1 MFVYYMNSLKIKQK
15 MKTKL
20 GITIGDSNGIGI
32 EIILKTFKDN
42 RMLDFCTPIIFG
54 SNEILSQHK
63 KILQIHNVNFNV
75 VRDLKNLKHN
85 KINLLEV
92 LKNKGNVKIGEKNI
106 DGGDNAINSIDCAID
121 AYKKNKIDALVT
133 APINK
138 SSIQKNKS
146 DFIGHTEYLQNNFN
160 GNSLMIMVSEVMK
173 IACLTGHTSLS
184 NVKNYISKE
193 NIIENLLIL
202 NNSLKKDFG
211 KVKPKIAVLG
221 LNPHAG
227 ESGMLGNE
235 EIEIIVPAI
244 DYTKDKGLLVFGPYS
259 ADSFFT
265 TRNLSAFD
273 GILAMYHD
281 QGLIPFK
288 TLAFDSGVNFTAGL
302 DIIRTSP
309 VHGTAFEIAGKGLAN
324 ENSFRQAVFLA
335 CEIYKQ
341 RKLFIET

>member
-15 MKTKL
+15 MKTRL

-42 RMLDFCTPIIFG
+42 RMLDFCTPVIFG

-92 LKNKGNVKIGEKNI
+92 LKNKADVKIGEKNI
-106 DGGDNAINSIDCAID
+106 EGGDNAINSIDCAID

>member
-1 MFVYYMNSLKIKQK
+1 
-15 MKTKL
+15 MKTRL

-42 RMLDFCTPIIFG
+42 RMLDFCTPVIFG

-92 LKNKGNVKIGEKNI
+92 LKNKADVKIGEKNI

-193 NIIENLLIL
+193 NIIENLFIL

>member
-1 MFVYYMNSLKIKQK
+1 MNSLKIKQK
-15 MKTKL
+15 MKTRL

-42 RMLDFCTPIIFG
+42 RMLDFCTPVIFG

-92 LKNKGNVKIGEKNI
+92 LKNKADVKIGEKNI
-106 DGGDNAINSIDCAID
+106 EGGDNAINSIDCAID

-184 NVKNYISKE
+184 SVKNYISKE

-244 DYTKDKGLLVFGPYS
+244 DDTKDKDLLVFGPYS

>member
-1 MFVYYMNSLKIKQK
+1 
-15 MKTKL
+15 MKTRL

-42 RMLDFCTPIIFG
+42 RMLDFCTPVIFG

-92 LKNKGNVKIGEKNI
+92 LKNKADVKIGEKNI

-160 GNSLMIMVSEVMK
+160 GNSLMIMVSELMK
-173 IACLTGHTSLS
+173 IACLTVPLI
-184 NVKNYISKE
+184 ISE
-193 NIIENLLIL
+193 NQPKSPPLI
-202 NNSLKKDFG
+202 
-211 KVKPKIAVLG
+211 AR
-221 LNPHAG
+221 
-227 ESGMLGNE
+227 
-235 EIEIIVPAI
+235 
-244 DYTKDKGLLVFGPYS
+244 
-259 ADSFFT
+259 
-265 TRNLSAFD
+265 TR
-273 GILAMYHD
+273 
-281 QGLIPFK
+281 
-288 TLAFDSGVNFTAGL
+288 TW
-302 DIIRTSP
+302 
-309 VHGTAFEIAGKGLAN
+309 
-324 ENSFRQAVFLA
+324 
-335 CEIYKQ
+335 
-341 RKLFIET
+341 

>member
-1 MFVYYMNSLKIKQK
+1 MNSLKIKQK

-42 RMLDFCTPIIFG
+42 RMLDFCTPVIFG

-75 VRDLKNLKHN
+75 VRDLKNIKHN

-92 LKNKGNVKIGEKNI
+92 LKNKGDVKIGEKNI

-160 GNSLMIMVSEVMK
+160 GNSQMIMVSEVMK

-184 NVKNYISKE
+184 NVKNYISKQ

-235 EIEIIVPAI
+235 EIEIIIPAI
-244 DYTKDKGLLVFGPYS
+244 DDTKDKGLLVFGPYS

-265 TRNLSAFD
+265 TKNLSAFD

>member
-1 MFVYYMNSLKIKQK
+1 
-15 MKTKL
+15 MKTRL

-42 RMLDFCTPIIFG
+42 RMLDFCTPVIFG

-75 VRDLKNLKHN
+75 VKDLKYLKPN
-85 KINLLEV
+85 KINLLEAI
-92 LKNKGNVKIGEKNI
+92 KNKGNVKIGEKNN

-160 GNSLMIMVSEVMK
+160 GNSLMIMVSEIMK

-211 KVKPKIAVLG
+211 KVKPKIAILG

-244 DYTKDKGLLVFGPYS
+244 DYTKDKGLMVFGPYS

-273 GILAMYHD
+273 GVLAMYHD

>member
-1 MFVYYMNSLKIKQK
+1 
-15 MKTKL
+15 
-20 GITIGDSNGIGI
+20 
-32 EIILKTFKDN
+32 
-42 RMLDFCTPIIFG
+42 
-54 SNEILSQHK
+54 
-63 KILQIHNVNFNV
+63 
-75 VRDLKNLKHN
+75 
-85 KINLLEV
+85 
-92 LKNKGNVKIGEKNI
+92 
-106 DGGDNAINSIDCAID
+106 
-121 AYKKNKIDALVT
+121 
-133 APINK
+133 
-138 SSIQKNKS
+138 
-146 DFIGHTEYLQNNFN
+146 
-160 GNSLMIMVSEVMK
+160 
-173 IACLTGHTSLS
+173 
-184 NVKNYISKE
+184 
-193 NIIENLLIL
+193 
-202 NNSLKKDFG
+202 
-211 KVKPKIAVLG
+211 
-221 LNPHAG
+221 
-227 ESGMLGNE
+227 MLGNE

-244 DYTKDKGLLVFGPYS
+244 DYIKDKGLLVFGPYS

>member
-1 MFVYYMNSLKIKQK
+1 

-42 RMLDFCTPIIFG
+42 RMLDFCTPVIFG

-75 VRDLKNLKHN
+75 IRDLKNLKPN
-85 KINLLEV
+85 KINLLEA
-92 LKNKGNVKIGEKNI
+92 LKNKGSVKIGEKNN

-160 GNSLMIMVSEVMK
+160 GNSQMIMVSEVMK

-184 NVKNYISKE
+184 SVKNYISKQ

-235 EIEIIVPAI
+235 EIEIIIPAI
-244 DYTKDKGLLVFGPYS
+244 DDTKDKGLLVFGPYS

-265 TRNLSAFD
+265 TKNLSAFD
-273 GILAMYHD
+273 GVLAMYHD

>member
-1 MFVYYMNSLKIKQK
+1 MNSLKIKQK

-160 GNSLMIMVSEVMK
+160 GNSQMIMVSEVMK
-173 IACLTGHTSLS
+173 IACLTGHTSLF
-184 NVKNYISKE
+184 NVKNYISKQ
-193 NIIENLLIL
+193 NIIENLFIL

-235 EIEIIVPAI
+235 EIEIIIPAI
-244 DYTKDKGLLVFGPYS
+244 DDTKDKGLLVFGPYS

-265 TRNLSAFD
+265 TKNLSAFD
-273 GILAMYHD
+273 GVLAMYHD

>member
-1 MFVYYMNSLKIKQK
+1 
-15 MKTKL
+15 MKTRL

-42 RMLDFCTPIIFG
+42 KMLDFCTPIIFG

-92 LKNKGNVKIGEKNI
+92 LKNKADVKIGEKNI
-106 DGGDNAINSIDCAID
+106 EGGDNAINSIDCAID

-173 IACLTGHTSLS
+173 IACLTGHTSLY

-244 DYTKDKGLLVFGPYS
+244 DYTKEKGLLVFGPYS

-288 TLAFDSGVNFTAGL
+288 TLTFDSGVNFTAGL

-341 RKLFIET
+341 RKLFI

>member
-1 MFVYYMNSLKIKQK
+1 MNLLKLKLK
-15 MKTKL
+15 MKIKL
-20 GITIGDSNGIGI
+20 GISIGDSNGIGI

-42 RMLDFCTPIIFG
+42 RILEFCTPIIFG
-54 SNEILSQHK
+54 SNDIFSQHK
-63 KILQIHNVNFNV
+63 KVLQIHNFNFNII
-75 VRDLKNLKHN
+75 RDISKLKHN
-85 KINLLEV
+85 KVNLLEV
-92 LKNKGNVKIGEKNI
+92 LKSNNKVHFGEAN
-106 DGGDNAINSIDCAID
+106 DSSGYNAINSIDAAID
-121 AYKKNKIDALVT
+121 ACKKNKIDALVT

-146 DFIGHTEYLQNNFN
+146 DFIGHTEYLKNSFN
-160 GNSLMIMVSEVMK
+160 GDSLMIMISEVMK

-193 NIIENLLIL
+193 NIIKNLLIF
-202 NNSLKKDFG
+202 NNSLKNDFG
-211 KVKPKIAVLG
+211 KIKPKIAVLA

-227 ESGMLGNE
+227 ENGMLGSE
-235 EIEIIVPAI
+235 ETEIIIPAI
-244 DYTKDKGLLVFGPYS
+244 NDLKERGLLVFGPYS

-265 TRNLSAFD
+265 NKNLSSFD

-288 TLAFDSGVNFTAGL
+288 TLDFDSGVNFTAGL
-302 DIIRTSP
+302 DVIRTSP

-324 ENSFRQAVFLA
+324 ENSFRQSVFLA

-341 RKLFIET
+341 RKHYS

>member
-1 MFVYYMNSLKIKQK
+1 MNSLKIKQK

-42 RMLDFCTPIIFG
+42 RMLDFCTPVIFG

-63 KILQIHNVNFNV
+63 KKLQIHNVNFNV

-92 LKNKGNVKIGEKNI
+92 LKNKGHVKIGEKNI

-160 GNSLMIMVSEVMK
+160 GNSLMIMVSEAMK

-184 NVKNYISKE
+184 SVKNYISKQ

-235 EIEIIVPAI
+235 EIEIIIPAI
-244 DYTKDKGLLVFGPYS
+244 DDTKDTGLLVFGPYS

-265 TRNLSAFD
+265 TKNLSAFD

-341 RKLFIET
+341 RNLFIET

>member
-1 MFVYYMNSLKIKQK
+1 
-15 MKTKL
+15 MKTRL

-42 RMLDFCTPIIFG
+42 RMLDFCTPVIFG

-92 LKNKGNVKIGEKNI
+92 LKNKADVKIGEKNI
-106 DGGDNAINSIDCAID
+106 EGGDNAINSIDCAID
-121 AYKKNKIDALVT
+121 VYKKNKIDALVT

>member
-1 MFVYYMNSLKIKQK
+1 MNSLKIKQK

-42 RMLDFCTPIIFG
+42 RMLDFCTPVIFG

-92 LKNKGNVKIGEKNI
+92 LKNKADVKIGEKNI
-106 DGGDNAINSIDCAID
+106 EGGDNAINSIDCAID

-244 DYTKDKGLLVFGPYS
+244 DYIKDKGLLVFGPYS

-265 TRNLSAFD
+265 TKNLSAFD

>member
-1 MFVYYMNSLKIKQK
+1 MFVYCMNSLKIKQK

-20 GITIGDSNGIGI
+20 GVTIGDSNGIGI

-63 KILQIHNVNFNV
+63 KILQIHNINFNI
-75 VRDLKNLKHN
+75 VRDLNNLKHN

-92 LKNKGNVKIGEKNI
+92 LKNKSSVNIGEKNI
-106 DGGDNAINSIDCAID
+106 DGADNAINSIDFAID

-138 SSIQKNKS
+138 SSIQKNRS
-146 DFIGHTEYLQNNFN
+146 DFIGHTEYLKNNFN

-184 NVKNYISKE
+184 NVKKYISKQS
-193 NIIENLLIL
+193 IIENLLIL

-227 ESGMLGNE
+227 ESGMLGKE
-235 EIEIIVPAI
+235 EIEIITPAI
-244 DYTKDKGLLVFGPYS
+244 NDIKEKGLLVFGPYS

-265 TRNLSAFD
+265 TNNLSAFD

-288 TLAFDSGVNFTAGL
+288 TLTFDSGVNFTAGL

-341 RKLFIET
+341 RKLFIEN

>member
-1 MFVYYMNSLKIKQK
+1 MNSLKIKQK
-15 MKTKL
+15 MKTRL

-42 RMLDFCTPIIFG
+42 RMLDFCTPVIFG

-92 LKNKGNVKIGEKNI
+92 LKNKADVKIGEKNI
-106 DGGDNAINSIDCAID
+106 EGGDNAINSIDCAID

-173 IACLTGHTSLS
+173 IACQTGHTSLS

>member
-1 MFVYYMNSLKIKQK
+1 

-42 RMLDFCTPIIFG
+42 RMLDFCTPVIFG

-92 LKNKGNVKIGEKNI
+92 LKNKADVKIGKKNI
-106 DGGDNAINSIDCAID
+106 DGGDIAINSIDCAID

-133 APINK
+133 APISK

-160 GNSLMIMVSEVMK
+160 GKSLMIMVSEVMK

-265 TRNLSAFD
+265 SKNLSAFD

>member
-1 MFVYYMNSLKIKQK
+1 MNSLKIKQK
-15 MKTKL
+15 MKARL

-42 RMLDFCTPIIFG
+42 RMLDFCTPVIFG

-92 LKNKGNVKIGEKNI
+92 LKNKANVKIGEKNI
-106 DGGDNAINSIDCAID
+106 EGGDNAINSIDCAID

>member
-1 MFVYYMNSLKIKQK
+1 MKIK
-15 MKTKL
+15 L
-20 GITIGDSNGIGI
+20 GVTIGDSNGIGI
-32 EIILKTFKDN
+32 EIILKTFQDN
-42 RMLDFCTPIIFG
+42 RILEFCTPIIFG

-63 KILQIHNVNFNV
+63 KILQLHDVNLNI
-75 VRDLKNLKHN
+75 VRDINKLKHN
-85 KINLLEV
+85 KINLLEI
-92 LKNKGNVKIGEKNI
+92 LKDNNKVNIGEKNVH
-106 DGGDNAINSIDCAID
+106 GGYNAINSIDSVID

-146 DFIGHTEYLQNNFN
+146 DFIGHTEYLKNSFS

-173 IACLTGHTSLS
+173 IACLSGHTSLS

-202 NNSLKKDFG
+202 NNSLKNDFG
-211 KVKPKIAVLG
+211 KIKPKIAVLG

-235 EIEIIVPAI
+235 EIETIIPSI
-244 DYTKDKGLLVFGPYS
+244 NDMKDKGLLVFGPYS

-265 TRNLSAFD
+265 TKNLSAFD
-273 GILAMYHD
+273 AILAMYHD

-288 TLAFDSGVNFTAGL
+288 TLAFDTGVNFTAGL
-302 DIIRTSP
+302 DVIRTSP
-309 VHGTAFEIAGKGLAN
+309 VHGTAFEIAGKGIAN

-341 RKLFIET
+341 RKKNIKN